1 MKGLKRVLGLSVFA
15 VVLACAASTDV
26 SAQGVLSDIL
36 KRMDENNKGL
46 KSLKSNIK
54 MDKLNS
60 QLGENDVSVGTVQY
74 LPAPTKEKIRVRID
88 WTKPTVEHLSIG
100 GGKYMLFR
108 PRLQQAI
115 VGNVDS
121 AKGNSNAGGALAFM
135 TMSRALLKTN
145 YDVTYQGE
153 ATVGDSVRT
162 WHLKLTPKNATS
174 YRSAELWVDSNGMP
188 VQAKVYEKNNDTT
201 TIQLSKIERN
211 ATIPGDVFS
220 IKPPKGTKIIQG

>member
-1 MKGLKRVLGLSVFA
+1 MKSLKRVLGLAALAIVLT
-15 VVLACAASTDV
+15 VVSSTTA
-26 SAQGVLSDIL
+26 SAQGILSDIL
-36 KRMDENNKGL
+36 KRMDDNNKGM

-74 LPAPTKEKIRVRID
+74 LPAATKDKIRVRID
-88 WTKPTVEHLSIG
+88 WIKPAVEHLSVG

-108 PRLQQAI
+108 PRLEQAI
-115 VGNVDS
+115 VGNIDS
-121 AKGNSNAGGALAFM
+121 AKGNAGAGGALAFM
-135 TMSRALLKTN
+135 TMSRAQLRDN

-153 ATVGDSVRT
+153 AMVGDSVRT
-162 WHLKLTPKNATS
+162 WHLKLMPKNATS
-174 YRSAELWVDSNGMP
+174 YKSAELWVDSNGMP
-188 VQAKVYEKNNDTT
+188 VQAKIFEKNNDTT
-201 TIQLSKIERN
+201 TIQLSKIEKN